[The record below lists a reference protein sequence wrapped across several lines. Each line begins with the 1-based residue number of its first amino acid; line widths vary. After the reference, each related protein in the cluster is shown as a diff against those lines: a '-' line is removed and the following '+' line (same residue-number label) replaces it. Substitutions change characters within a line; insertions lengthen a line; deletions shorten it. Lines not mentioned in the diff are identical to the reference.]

1 MRSSTPEREG
11 DRPAASS
18 VAQATARLRAEHRQ
32 ETSAAQHKTD
42 RVTAWV
48 GSPSFVA
55 TLTGLILA
63 WMTGN
68 IVWGFLG
75 GAPVDPPPFF
85 WLQGAISMISL
96 YVVALVLSTSRRE
109 DRLATTREQLNL
121 ELAILNDQKIAKII
135 ALLEESRIDNPAIP
149 DRVDP
154 EAQDMAKP
162 SDPHEV
168 LAAIKDVEGQSQ

>member
-1 MRSSTPEREG
+1 
-11 DRPAASS
+11 
-18 VAQATARLRAEHRQ
+18 
-32 ETSAAQHKTD
+32 
-42 RVTAWV
+42 
-48 GSPSFVA
+48 
-55 TLTGLILA
+55 
-63 WMTGN
+63 MTGN